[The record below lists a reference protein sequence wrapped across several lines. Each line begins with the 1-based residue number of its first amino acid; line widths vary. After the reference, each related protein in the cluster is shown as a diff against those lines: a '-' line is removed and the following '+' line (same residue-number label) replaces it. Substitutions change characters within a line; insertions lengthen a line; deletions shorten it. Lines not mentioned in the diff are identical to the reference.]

1 MTIIRRTGRPMASA
15 VARSAWSERLLGLV
29 VYLII
34 LAILA
39 TMVVF
44 AVRYQPLT
52 IGNFVSSE
60 PVGTESNMISPAYVE
75 GGTFSFGFMLINDGP
90 VPVTVERIQFTGNDE
105 LLAPLRMETANRRDA
120 GALASGDPALQKF
133 LGFSLDGGGRQW
145 IVVRTSFANCDR
157 YPASTF
163 TTFWR
168 LKVTYRMLAYT
179 KSAWIELP
187 KDIRVDSPPD
197 YACPSRAA

>member
-60 PVGTESNMISPAYVE
+60 PVGAGSNMISPVYTE

-105 LLAPLRMETANRRDA
+105 LLAPIRIEMANRRDA
-120 GALASGDPALQKF
+120 GAIAPGDPSLQKF
-133 LGFSLDGGGRQW
+133 LRFSLDGGGRQW

-157 YPASTF
+157 YPARTF

-168 LKVTYRMLAYT
+168 LKVTYRMVAYT

-197 YACPSRAA
+197 YACPSR